1 MQIYNS
7 SNFLILAPLPPLPPP
22 KRSVKP
28 PTHRGR
34 EEKSPSL
41 LCVNL
46 FPAFQEKISHE
57 ASVIL
62 TLN

>member
-22 KRSVKP
+22 KRSVRP
-28 PTHRGR
+28 PKHRGGQ
-34 EEKSPSL
+34 EKSPSL

-46 FPAFQEKISHE
+46 FPTFKRKISHKVS
-57 ASVIL
+57 AVL